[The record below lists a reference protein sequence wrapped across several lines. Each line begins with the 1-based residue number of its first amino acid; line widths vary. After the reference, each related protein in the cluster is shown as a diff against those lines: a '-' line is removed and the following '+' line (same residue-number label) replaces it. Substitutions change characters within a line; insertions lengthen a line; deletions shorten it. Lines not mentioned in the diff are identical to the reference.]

1 MESWKKIIVFGLI
14 AILSVN
20 TAIVSFGAERNYG
33 YEDPFET
40 PALTGNWRT
49 DIIAVAKSQ
58 VGYKE
63 AEDGSTYFG
72 EWIGEGEATQGWCSE
87 FASWCAYKAGIPKTI
102 FPRKRSSNAFQEF
115 FYKKGRFF
123 FLEGGICPEESGYRK
138 SNAKTI
144 SLKELKIG
152 DILLV
157 DTNSDYGDGADHTAL
172 VISHEDG
179 LINAVSGN
187 VNNAVLEKP
196 YFPERIHGV
205 CRPAY
210 EKNQNH
216 DLDSSTATKSDVS
229 HSSNSSSGTGSGG
242 GGSGGGER
250 KSSSSS
256 TGPGAS
262 SLQTTGISLYLGLWE
277 MDEQFWKL
285 RIGQNQY
292 AQSQWAMIDGKWYIF
307 NQDGHML
314 TGWQNIDNCWYML
327 NHDGAMLTGWF
338 LYGGKWYYLMPD
350 GSMAKG
356 WIYVNNHWYCFAAD
370 GTMYSSTITPDGY
383 LVNADGEWIEGVNAM
398 LH

>member
-1 MESWKKIIVFGLI
+1 M
-14 AILSVN
+14 
-20 TAIVSFGAERNYG
+20 
-33 YEDPFET
+33 
-40 PALTGNWRT
+40 
-49 DIIAVAKSQ
+49 
-58 VGYKE
+58 
-63 AEDGSTYFG
+63 
-72 EWIGEGEATQGWCSE
+72 
-87 FASWCAYKAGIPKTI
+87 
-102 FPRKRSSNAFQEF
+102 
-115 FYKKGRFF
+115 
-123 FLEGGICPEESGYRK
+123 
-138 SNAKTI
+138 
-144 SLKELKIG
+144 
-152 DILLV
+152 LV

-172 VISHEDG
+172 VISYEDG

-187 VNNAVLEKP
+187 VNNAVWEKP

-216 DLDSSTATKSDVS
+216 DSDSSTATKSDAS
-229 HSSNSSSGTGSGG
+229 HSSNSSSGTGFGG
-242 GGSGGGER
+242 GGSSGGGAR
-250 KSSSSS
+250 KSSSSG

-277 MDEQFWKL
+277 MDGQFWKL

-292 AQSQWAMIDGKWYIF
+292 AQSQWVMIDGKWYIF

-327 NHDGAMLTGWF
+327 NHDGAMLTGWL

-356 WIYVNNHWYCFAAD
+356 WIYVNNHWYCLAAD

-383 LVNADGEWIEGVNAM
+383 LVNADGEWIEGFNTV

>member
-14 AILSVN
+14 AIMSIN

-33 YEDPFET
+33 YEEPFEI
-40 PALTGNWRT
+40 PALTGDWRT

-72 EWIGEGEATQGWCSE
+72 AWIGKGEATQGWCSE
-87 FASWCAYKAGIPKTI
+87 FASWCAYKAGIPETI
-102 FPRKRSSNAFQEF
+102 FPHKRSSNAFQEF
-115 FYKKGRFF
+115 FHKKGQFF
-123 FLEGGICPEESGYRK
+123 FLEGGIRPEESGYRK

-144 SLKELKIG
+144 SLKELKMG

-172 VISHEDG
+172 VISYEDG

-187 VNNAVLEKP
+187 VNNAVWEKP

-216 DLDSSTATKSDVS
+216 DSDSSTATKSDTS

-242 GGSGGGER
+242 GGSSGGKISSGLSKQIFGSWEKDAVGWWYK
-250 KSSSSS
+250 KSDGSWPVNSWYNL
-256 TGPGAS
+256 PYN
-262 SLQTTGISLYLGLWE
+262 GISNWYYFNEMGYMATGWITDNGQKYYLNPVSDG
-277 MDEQFWKL
+277 
-285 RIGQNQY
+285 
-292 AQSQWAMIDGKWYIF
+292 SQGK
-307 NQDGHML
+307 ML
-314 TGWQNIDNCWYML
+314 TGWQFIE
-327 NHDGAMLTGWF
+327 
-338 LYGGKWYYLMPD
+338 GKWYYFHPVPD
-350 GSMAKG
+350 GMQG
-356 WIYVNNHWYCFAAD
+356 RLYIN
-370 GTMYSSTITPDGY
+370 TITPDGY
-383 LVNADGEWIEGVNAM
+383 KVGMDGTWIP
-398 LH
+398 